1 MHSIKYSVCCRA
13 FNSNLY
19 SIRYMQGISRG
30 ICVWKGRCG
39 RRERIGAEKRADGVR
54 EEGGRRISDKEGGV
68 GVPDGVR
75 SAG

>member
-1 MHSIKYSVCCRA
+1 MHSIKYSVFCRA

-30 ICVWKGRCG
+30 
-39 RRERIGAEKRADGVR
+39 
-54 EEGGRRISDKEGGV
+54 RRISDKEGGGV